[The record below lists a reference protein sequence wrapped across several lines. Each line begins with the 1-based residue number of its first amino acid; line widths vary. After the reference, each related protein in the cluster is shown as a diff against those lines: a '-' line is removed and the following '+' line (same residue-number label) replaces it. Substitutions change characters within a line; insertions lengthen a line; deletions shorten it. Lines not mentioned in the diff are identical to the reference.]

1 MIFERTEFLY
11 RILAPLVSSFTSI
24 HDRFCVASLLTGS
37 SKLLARFGAWNGGAC
52 RPFSFYNI
60 ERKCDAVYL
69 FTTLCENKTSLYKQR
84 PGYYTIDSN
93 SRILTRIITRRVIV
107 SAILPIKFN
116 RVAYIIIVVSERGT
130 YIWAWANYFYRSIRF
145 FRNLIRRKFEPCHFS
160 LLQTDITAVKN
171 TPD

>member
-1 MIFERTEFLY
+1 MR
-11 RILAPLVSSFTSI
+11 
-24 HDRFCVASLLTGS
+24 
-37 SKLLARFGAWNGGAC
+37 C
-52 RPFSFYNI
+52 RVFIYDAM
-60 ERKCDAVYL
+60 RKQNQPIQA
-69 FTTLCENKTSLYKQR
+69 KA
-84 PGYYTIDSN
+84 GYYTIDSN

-130 YIWAWANYFYRSIRF
+130 YIWTWANYFYRSIRF